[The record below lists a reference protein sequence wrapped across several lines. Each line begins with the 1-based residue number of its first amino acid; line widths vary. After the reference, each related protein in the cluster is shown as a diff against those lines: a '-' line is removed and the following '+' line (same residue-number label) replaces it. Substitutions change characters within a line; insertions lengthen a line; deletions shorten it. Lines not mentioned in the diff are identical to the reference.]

1 MNILFFAEKHRRGCD
16 IGVNIVSL
24 QKRTGCAVRDR
35 KTQQALFI
43 KGLSLLRWRA
53 ATSYGK
59 AGRLQRVATPKI
71 LLLGVF
77 SSKYGAT
84 FFFVVSGWVY
94 LGRWLWSVVSLG
106 IGDG

>member
-1 MNILFFAEKHRRGCD
+1 MIILFFAEKHRRGCD

-35 KTQQALFI
+35 KTQQVLFI

-53 ATSYGK
+53 ATSFGK
-59 AGRLQRVATPKI
+59 VGRLQRVATPKI

-77 SSKYGAT
+77 SSKYSVT
-84 FFFVVSGWVY
+84 FFLCCFRLVIFRKVVWMFDDTFS
-94 LGRWLWSVVSLG
+94 SQ
-106 IGDG
+106 